1 MISTL
6 RGQEAC
12 ARRLSKTTGAP
23 RSERHYIFVGLGF
36 QAVSIDSITRT
47 PKSSPVG
54 SESILHE
61 AKTISP
67 LTATCIVVAN
77 MIGSGSD
84 PYFFF
89 GFGVG
94 SLLGVSQ
101 QGFFSIFPLALHR

>member
-1 MISTL
+1 
-6 RGQEAC
+6 
-12 ARRLSKTTGAP
+12 
-23 RSERHYIFVGLGF
+23 
-36 QAVSIDSITRT
+36 
-47 PKSSPVG
+47 
-54 SESILHE
+54 LHD

-77 MIGSGSD
+77 MIGIGSH